1 MNRGKYRFPVIIK
14 EKKKLDTT
22 NALGERDV
30 GYVDVKTVFAN
41 IESRVGGLLSGRP
54 ADTVMTK
61 VTHKITYLYKSYP
74 NIMPDKNII
83 IFGDKKF
90 EVNYSLHEPLDEE
103 MQVFVTEKVTHI
115 AN

>member
-1 MNRGKYRFPVIIK
+1 MNRGKYRFPMLIK
-14 EKKKLDTT
+14 VKSELDTT
-22 NALGERDV
+22 NTLGEKDV

-74 NIMPDKNII
+74 DIMPDKNII
-83 IFGDKKF
+83 IYDGRTFN
-90 EVNYSLHEPLDEE
+90 VSYSLHEPLDEE
-103 MQVFVTEKVTHI
+103 MQVFVEEKTTHR
-115 AN
+115 